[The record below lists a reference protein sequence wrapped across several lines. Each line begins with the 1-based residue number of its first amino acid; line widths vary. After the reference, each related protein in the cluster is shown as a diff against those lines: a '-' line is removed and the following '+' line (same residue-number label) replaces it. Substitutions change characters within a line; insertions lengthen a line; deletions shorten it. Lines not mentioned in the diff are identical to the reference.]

1 MSDLLSTAAESD
13 GRYRAAVS
21 YVCTHLQELRRDLA
35 SIAPSTDQGPA
46 VALVDGFLEAFAAD
60 EACVPWLDR
69 IDAALLRANDA
80 LGLYGRS
87 DPPGRRG
94 VPLAG
99 VGGALPPAQ
108 DEIVFLCPVDRCSR
122 FALAESG
129 SGSASGSGSGSEPT
143 RDCRLSGRPLRE
155 ARL

>member
-13 GRYRAAVS
+13 GRHRAAVS
-21 YVCTHLQELRRDLA
+21 YVCAHLQELRRDLA
-35 SIAPSTDQGPA
+35 SIEPGADQGPV
-46 VALVDGFLEAFAAD
+46 VALVDGFLEAFAAGED
-60 EACVPWLDR
+60 CVPWLDR
-69 IDAALLRANDA
+69 IDAVLLRANDA

-87 DPPGRRG
+87 DPGSGRRG

-129 SGSASGSGSGSEPT
+129 SGSKPGPAP
-143 RDCRLSGRPLRE
+143 DCRLSGRPLRE